1 MKTEQLK
8 LGQIALND
16 RNPRTITDGKM
27 QKLINSILVFPK
39 MLSMRPVV
47 IDEVN
52 VALGGNMRLKALQA
66 ISKMTDA
73 EITERLATLKDYNE
87 RTGGEQATLLS
98 YWTGWLANPIVEVVQ
113 AATLTER
120 EKKEFIIKDNVS
132 FGQWDWTLL
141 DKDWDTADLG
151 DWGMD
156 VWTPAPTE
164 WSGNGNGGGQ
174 PEERNRPSV
183 VCFLPNCRGKTLR
196 PTSCRSCR
204 AKTRLQTNASSSC
217 TLLNVRRNL
226 PRYLVL
232 KVSKKLCIILTSY
245 HEDNI

>member
-8 LGQIALND
+8 LGQIALNE

-113 AATLTER
+113 ASSLTER

-132 FGQWDWTLL
+132 FGQWDWTML

-164 WSGNGNGGGQ
+164 WNGNNGSGVSASGGSVSPVDGVLPPELQGQ
-174 PEERNRPSV
+174 DLTPDELPKLQGEDEVANERVIIVYPAERAQELAEMLGLESIEKV
-183 VCFLPNCRGKTLR
+183 V
-196 PTSCRSCR
+196 
-204 AKTRLQTNASSSC
+204 
-217 TLLNVRRNL
+217 
-226 PRYLVL
+226 
-232 KVSKKLCIILTSY
+232 Y
-245 HEDNI
+245 HIDELS

>member
-8 LGQIALND
+8 LGQIALNE

-47 IDEVN
+47 IDEAN

-66 ISKMTDA
+66 ISQMSDKDIA
-73 EITERLATLKDYNE
+73 ERLSTLKDYNE

-113 AATLTER
+113 ASTLTER

-141 DKDWDTADLG
+141 DKEWDTADLG

-156 VWTPAPTE
+156 VWTTAPTE
-164 WSGNGNGGGQ
+164 WSGNGNGGGTADGTESPVGGVLP
-174 PEERNRPSV
+174 PELQGQDLTPDELPKLQGDNETANERIIIVYPADREQEIADLLGLESIEKV
-183 VCFLPNCRGKTLR
+183 VY
-196 PTSCRSCR
+196 SIDE
-204 AKTRLQTNASSSC
+204 LQG
-217 TLLNVRRNL
+217 
-226 PRYLVL
+226 
-232 KVSKKLCIILTSY
+232 
-245 HEDNI
+245 

>member
-8 LGQIALND
+8 LGQIALNE

-47 IDEVN
+47 IDETN

-66 ISKMTDA
+66 ISQMSDKDIA
-73 EITERLATLKDYNE
+73 ARLATLKDYNE
-87 RTGGEQATLLS
+87 RTNGEQVTLLA
-98 YWTGWLANPIVEVVQ
+98 YWTEWLSEPKVEVVQ

-132 FGQWDWTLL
+132 FGQWDWTML

-164 WSGNGNGGGQ
+164 WNGNNGSGVSASGGSVSPVDGVLPPELQGQ
-174 PEERNRPSV
+174 DLTPDELPKLQGEDEVANERVIIVYPAERAQELAEMLGLESIEKV
-183 VCFLPNCRGKTLR
+183 V
-196 PTSCRSCR
+196 
-204 AKTRLQTNASSSC
+204 
-217 TLLNVRRNL
+217 
-226 PRYLVL
+226 
-232 KVSKKLCIILTSY
+232 Y
-245 HEDNI
+245 HIDELS

>member
-1 MKTEQLK
+1 M
-8 LGQIALND
+8 GQIALNE

-47 IDEVN
+47 IDEAN

-66 ISKMTDA
+66 ISQMSDKDIA
-73 EITERLATLKDYNE
+73 ERLATLKDYNE

-132 FGQWDWTLL
+132 FGQWDWTML

-151 DWGMD
+151 DWTFGHQPRRNG
-156 VWTPAPTE
+156 VETE
-164 WSGNGNGGGQ
+164 TG
-174 PEERNRPSV
+174 EERLAEPNRPSV
-183 VCFLPNCRGKTLR
+183 VCFRPNCRGKTSR
-196 PTSCRSCR
+196 PKSCRNCR
-204 AKTRLQTNASSSC
+204 AITKPQTSELSLC
-217 TLLNVRRNL
+217 TLLTASRNL
-226 PRYLVL
+226 PTCWGLR
-232 KVSKKLCIILTSY
+232 VSKKLCILLM
-245 HEDNI
+245 N